1 MNTSTESSAT
11 SDSLDRTIREEGA
24 QILKE
29 QARIDLGMRA
39 VALESAR
46 RGMKWEHDM
55 IEGKET
61 DTADDSMLVLGDY
74 NVNQEPSKKDNTAEI
89 VSALAPLVSTGAKA
103 ATGVN
108 PWVAAALALT
118 TLVSG
123 GAIASQFL
131 GSKPAETGAD
141 ADTQYSIELVE
152 PISE

>member
-1 MNTSTESSAT
+1 
-11 SDSLDRTIREEGA
+11 
-24 QILKE
+24 
-29 QARIDLGMRA
+29 MRA